1 MTMTEHEDPLSG
13 TERHRAV
20 RRALADARNLAQL
33 QIEILDRLDQA
44 DRAGDDETVL
54 NCHAELDHVMA
65 LIAET
70 EQVRTGARAVLAG
83 ANDLTCAGCGGAAEP
98 VYAQPR
104 LLGYHCT
111 GCGWSG
117 DDPDAQAD
125 RKRAEALDTAAAA
138 IAPAAQTVEEAMATL
153 GHRGKQARTEGLAAL
168 RELHETLATVS
179 QRLRRTQPA

>member
-1 MTMTEHEDPLSG
+1 MTTIEHDDPLSG

-33 QIEILDRLDQA
+33 QTEILDRLDQA

-54 NCHAELDHVMA
+54 SCHAELDHVMA

-70 EQVRTGARAVLAG
+70 EQVRTGARAALAG

-98 VYAQPR
+98 VYARPP

-117 DDPDAQAD
+117 DDPDAQAG
-125 RKRAEALDTAAAA
+125 RKRTEALDAAAAA
-138 IAPAAQTVEEAMATL
+138 IAPAAQTIEEAMATL
-153 GHRGKQARTEGLAAL
+153 GHRGKQARGDGLAAL